1 MAASQP
7 NKPTMKG
14 VEEKDGEGEMARW
27 WEKAARKLREE
38 DAAALEKKKQHE
50 FEEKMKEKERGIF
63 EEITRGDNLRI
74 ACEKAAAQRQKDFEE
89 KCKKLWAFEKEKK
102 EREHKLFIEK
112 VVHEARLVR
121 KREEEEEE
129 ERKKKKGKGPC
140 STQ

>member
-7 NKPTMKG
+7 NKATMKG
-14 VEEKDGEGEMARW
+14 VEEKEGEMPGW

-38 DAAALEKKKQHE
+38 DAAAVERKKQEE

-63 EEITRGDNLRI
+63 EEITRTDKVKI

-89 KCKKLWAFEKEKK
+89 RCKKLWAFEKAKK
-102 EREHKLFIEK
+102 ERENKLFMER
-112 VVHEARLVR
+112 VVHEAHLIR

-129 ERKKKKGKGPC
+129 ERKKKKGKGPF